1 MTSRRQSSSYLSTT
15 APGRMMG
22 GWWSRCSPRSP
33 SSERATIV
41 DRVTAGMERKA
52 AASAPDAEVIA
63 EMRRNIE
70 HALTH
75 GTVPARKALFHEI
88 RAEGRD
94 RVAEWFRVP
103 GGANPTETLERQE
116 KKLTSYEDLQVA
128 SGLAYRI
135 CFCFGH
141 PHRESALPCF
151 QAAQG
156 PAPLN
161 TDACPLL

>member
-94 RVAEWFRVP
+94 RVAE
-103 GGANPTETLERQE
+103 
-116 KKLTSYEDLQVA
+116 
-128 SGLAYRI
+128 
-135 CFCFGH
+135 
-141 PHRESALPCF
+141 
-151 QAAQG
+151 
-156 PAPLN
+156 
-161 TDACPLL
+161 